1 MISMAGA
8 SLRLPFLHF
17 LPLLPRQIPLT
28 SLLTDLPEM
37 TIATDRVD
45 ADWFDADWIEQPRR
59 WSIPLTRRFMFSFGL
74 VNTVFNY
81 HTFALLRRVLGND
94 VELFRTGWF
103 VESVITAAA
112 NVLVVPT
119 RGPLLQS
126 SPSRPLLLATVVVPG
141 ASVTG
146 AGNTGCRGRTG
157 PASPHRVS
165 PAPSA

>member
-8 SLRLPFLHF
+8 SLLLPF

-45 ADWFDADWIEQPRR
+45 ADWIDADWIEQPRR
-59 WSIPLTRRFMFSFGL
+59 WSIPFTRRFMFSSCL

>member
-8 SLRLPFLHF
+8 SLLLPFLHF

-45 ADWFDADWIEQPRR
+45 ADWIDADWIEQPRR
-59 WSIPLTRRFMFSFGL
+59 WSIPFTRRFMFSFGL

-112 NVLVVPT
+112 NVLVVHT

>member
-8 SLRLPFLHF
+8 SLLLLPFLPL
-17 LPLLPRQIPLT
+17 LPLLPRQILLT

-37 TIATDRVD
+37 TIATDRVE
-45 ADWFDADWIEQPRR
+45 ADWIEQPRR
-59 WSIPLTRRFMFSFGL
+59 WSIPFIRRFMFSFGL
-74 VNTVFNY
+74 VSTVFGY
-81 HTFALLRRVLGND
+81 HTFALRRWVLGND

-103 VESVITAAA
+103 VESVISAAA
-112 NVLVVPT
+112 NVLVVHT